1 MLPGQGPTFSGQGPT
16 LPGRGPKLPGQA
28 SMFLDQDPMLPG
40 QAARTLVQMGRGA
53 VSPAPPPPAVNNLII
68 PGDL

>member
-1 MLPGQGPTFSGQGPT
+1 MLPGQGPKFSGQGPT

-40 QAARTLVQMGRGA
+40 QGSKDFSADGEGGSVPR
-53 VSPAPPPPAVNNLII
+53 SPPPS
-68 PGDL
+68 GRQ